1 MHKKQ
6 DLVVDTLI
14 EALRGYDPKVREAA
28 ALCLGEIGDERAFD
42 LLFDC
47 CCNEEWRHSLTS
59 PSAYLFIADAAG
71 KIATPS
77 KVPRLIKA
85 LHDNDGDIRV
95 AAARA
100 LGNMGPPIPPALATL
115 FSDHDPSV
123 RKQAVKAAVEIG
135 DPEAVDLLIGVLKS
149 SEERHAIVTAIEAL
163 GYIGNGKAAV
173 DIIETIC
180 KDPNYYLFNTKV
192 RENILMLGVPLTDAL
207 IDSLINAKDN
217 DCCRLIIEILGD
229 IKDPATIDYLLPFLE
244 AKEDSLRI
252 AAIKALGS
260 IGDSRVV
267 TRLAKLL
274 REENAS
280 IVKEA
285 AKALGNI
292 GDPSAVKTLSDVLEN
307 ISSENWTVRP
317 TLLEALGMIEHPSGI
332 EAVVEA
338 WHCAREAG
346 LDFYTDSN
354 FIKVVIGILEHRK
367 HKEAESILFD
377 ILLNFPQNNSEIEE
391 IAETLNKD
399 EEKLLSSLDP
409 EEQASVLSFESS
421 SDFEDE
427 LWRLKDEI
435 RWRTLRALDKNSPIK
450 RPEEL
455 LDFLLHSE
463 TNCLESEYAIRI
475 LAKSADKEAI
485 VTLAI
490 LASAENHE
498 LSGNEFAF
506 EQLER
511 IRHKMVAGPLM
522 AVLASQDQEAKA
534 AAINYFGRIR
544 YSKAVKPILALLGKE
559 NNMHLYDQIELA
571 ICRIG
576 IASLPGIIHTL
587 RHGNSLI
594 RQETARIA
602 YKLIQDLTQNV
613 KYAPQKIKHG
623 LCSS

>member
-1 MHKKQ
+1 
-6 DLVVDTLI
+6 
-14 EALRGYDPKVREAA
+14 
-28 ALCLGEIGDERAFD
+28 
-42 LLFDC
+42 
-47 CCNEEWRHSLTS
+47 
-59 PSAYLFIADAAG
+59 
-71 KIATPS
+71 
-77 KVPRLIKA
+77 
-85 LHDNDGDIRV
+85 
-95 AAARA
+95 
-100 LGNMGPPIPPALATL
+100 
-115 FSDHDPSV
+115 
-123 RKQAVKAAVEIG
+123 
-135 DPEAVDLLIGVLKS
+135 
-149 SEERHAIVTAIEAL
+149 
-163 GYIGNGKAAV
+163 
-173 DIIETIC
+173 
-180 KDPNYYLFNTKV
+180 
-192 RENILMLGVPLTDAL
+192 
-207 IDSLINAKDN
+207 
-217 DCCRLIIEILGD
+217 
-229 IKDPATIDYLLPFLE
+229 
-244 AKEDSLRI
+244 
-252 AAIKALGS
+252 
-260 IGDSRVV
+260 
-267 TRLAKLL
+267 
-274 REENAS
+274 
-280 IVKEA
+280 
-285 AKALGNI
+285 
-292 GDPSAVKTLSDVLEN
+292 
-307 ISSENWTVRP
+307 
-317 TLLEALGMIEHPSGI
+317 MIEHPSGI

-338 WHCAREAG
+338 WHRAREAG

-511 IRHKMVAGPLM
+511 IRHKMVVGPLM